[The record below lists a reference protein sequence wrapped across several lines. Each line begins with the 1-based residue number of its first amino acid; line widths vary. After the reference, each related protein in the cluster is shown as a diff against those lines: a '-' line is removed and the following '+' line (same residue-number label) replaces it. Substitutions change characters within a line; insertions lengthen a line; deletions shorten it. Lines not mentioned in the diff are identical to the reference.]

1 MVARK
6 KWYDYIHDDYHFVW
20 DVYSNKINYR
30 ALPDTDIVKL
40 QDLYDIIYFINPEG
54 VGTLLN
60 TPDTHSI
67 INYVYQR
74 YIKIKNWVPSRH
86 YSYYTWIIYGYL

>member
-1 MVARK
+1 MRK
-6 KWYDYIHDDYHFVW
+6 KWYDYIHDDYHFFW
-20 DVYSNKINYR
+20 DVYLNKIKYCT
-30 ALPDTDIVKL
+30 LPDTNIVKL
-40 QDLYDIIYFINPEG
+40 QDLYDILYFINPDG

-74 YIKIKNWVPSRH
+74 YIKIKNWYPQDTIH
-86 YSYYTWIIYGYL
+86 TTHG